1 MKNIL
6 AAIVIALALLGTS
19 GCSLKAPFKK
29 AESIDDT
36 ATVYIYRLNHPGL
49 DGTSYKIYVDGRYT
63 HHYLKAN
70 EYFPFHIKEGET
82 TISAIANGIIEH
94 AIELDLDDDNDYF
107 LKITPTDGDNFT
119 FEVVGESVALN
130 EITGTVLSGSTFEEN
145 PVENKV
151 VEEKVATKPTGI
163 SSASDEISKL
173 YDMKEKGIITDA
185 EFQTLKAKV
194 IAK

>member
-6 AAIVIALALLGTS
+6 ATTAIVLTLLGVS

-36 ATVYIYRLNHPGL
+36 ATVYTYRLNHPGL
-49 DGTSYKIYVDGRYT
+49 DGTSYKIYVDGKYA

-70 EYFPFHIKEGET
+70 EYFPFHIKEGKV
-82 TISAIANGIIEH
+82 TISAIANGLIEH
-94 AIELDLDDDNDYF
+94 AIELDLDDDEEYF
-107 LKITPTDGDNFT
+107 LRVIPKEGGDFT
-119 FEVVGESVALN
+119 FEVVNESVALN
-130 EITGTVLSGSTFEEN
+130 EIRGTKLSGSTFEEN
-145 PVENKV
+145 PVEDKV
-151 VEEKVATKPTGI
+151 VEEKALTQPQQSTN
-163 SSASDEISKL
+163 ASDEINKL

-194 IAK
+194 ISK